1 MDLMD
6 HSARDLAALIRNKDV
21 SPVDVVRAALARIEA
36 RRELNAFITVTGEQA
51 FDAARDAE
59 AAVMAGKPLGP
70 LHGVPYSVKD
80 LTFTAGVRTTMGSAI
95 YEDFVPKEDA
105 VAVARAKPPARF

>member
-6 HSARDLAALIRNKDV
+6 HSATELAALIRDRKA
-21 SPVDVVRAALARIEA
+21 SPVEAVQAALSRIEA

-51 FDAARDAE
+51 LDAARRAE
-59 AAVMAGKPLGP
+59 AAVMAGEALGP

-80 LTFTAGVRTTMGSAI
+80 L
-95 YEDFVPKEDA
+95 
-105 VAVARAKPPARF
+105 